1 MKKSGLQSVK
11 NAEGEKTRKRRSS
24 RSRPPKIDL
33 AKDLWIS
40 PHMNLRGRHGDRAW
54 DMSGSFPPGAG
65 MRLLELADIALGNK
79 KPPGRKKNA
88 SEATTHV
95 TRKKEPYSL

>member
-1 MKKSGLQSVK
+1 MKKNGLRAV
-11 NAEGEKTRKRRSS
+11 NDGDMRKRR
-24 RSRPPKIDL
+24 RSPKPKTPKIDL

-79 KPPGRKKNA
+79 KPPARKK
-88 SEATTHV
+88 SEPEAMTHV
-95 TRKKEPYSL
+95 TQKKEPYSL